1 LHLKLLHQSL
11 FLYRLI
17 RNCSFLLLQQ
27 ILSFYLSLFSIAAAS
42 SFFLLCCSMVTWL
55 LCKEKINS
63 SQFADF
69 EKLLNSNFSAIQ
81 NSQIH
86 GFKDCQLGV
95 FSELSTVN
103 NLTLQGQNLSCQL
116 SVLDKSD
123 NWSKLSFNSESG
135 SYKLSR
141 SIVPCQFHF
150 PYACSIKLGVD
161 NSIKIQVL
169 SWMYL
174 LYACCIK
181 LGVYNFIKN
190 RVPSCMYVL
199 YACCIK
205 LGVYNFIEFFQSPTC
220 CSSYIRLKKLESS
233 TQESSSM
240 GKQLHQLTVNNN
252 TYSTSKQLWLKQTQ
266 LLKFA

>member
-1 LHLKLLHQSL
+1 LLHGC
-11 FLYRLI
+11 LI
-17 RNCSFLLLQQ
+17 ALQG
-27 ILSFYLSLFSIAAAS
+27 
-42 SFFLLCCSMVTWL
+42 
-55 LCKEKINS
+55 KKKIP
-63 SQFADF
+63 SQFSDF

-81 NSQIH
+81 NSKIH
-86 GFKDCQLGV
+86 GFKDCILSQLGV
-95 FSELSTVN
+95 FCELSTVI

-123 NWSKLSFNSESG
+123 DWSKLSVNSESG
-135 SYKLSR
+135 SYNYQE
-141 SIVPCQFHF
+141 SIVPCKFHF
-150 PYACSIKLGVD
+150 PYACSIKLGV
-161 NSIKIQVL
+161 NNFIKIQVL

-220 CSSYIRLKKLESS
+220 CSSYIRLKTIEPS

-252 TYSTSKQLWLKQTQ
+252 THSTSKQLWLKQTQ